1 MKKEKIIHQ
10 LQQAKTQI
18 FSKYPLKSMALF
30 GSFARNEADKN
41 SDIDI
46 LVEFSRPTDFEIVDL
61 TMDLEN
67 IFHKKVDVI
76 SRKGVKPNLLPFIE
90 KDLIYV

>member
-1 MKKEKIIHQ
+1 MKREKIIHQ
-10 LQQAKTQI
+10 LQQVKTQF

-67 IFHKKVDVI
+67 IFHKKVDII